1 MSGGGAALVAI
12 PLRDGTELRVTRE
25 GVRAGERFFE
35 IGRIQDARQVAP
47 DPVTI
52 ALRVAGAGMMEFQP
66 IRPEDGVV
74 ALEAIFRLRPE
85 IRPAGFEPAAAMP
98 PNFPPL
104 PPPGGLYP
112 PSSSSP
118 IYGPYAPPGVPMP
131 GMPYP
136 PMPPGYAPPYGL
148 PVGPTAY
155 GPSPNSVQGE
165 LTPYPR
171 RFGEILSAVLSLYGK
186 HLGAWLK
193 LGFWVV
199 LLPLVVIGGIQVAG
213 DFIGGTNPFA
223 LVSLT
228 STSSVGA
235 NTCTLQ
241 LPALTTGDPL
251 VAGAFAAGT
260 LLLGLLASAW
270 RTGAYAFAGRDAILG
285 RRPAVGASVR
295 NGTRRFFATLGAT
308 LLALVCS
315 LVWIVP
321 GTVCLGLA
329 VADLNGANVC
339 DSQTLVAT
347 HTTAAALD
355 CIGFLLF
362 IPGVCAT
369 IFFGVRLVLA
379 PFITAVEAIGPTR
392 ALRRSWQL
400 TQGSW
405 WRMFFVLLVVLLTV
419 GIASG
424 LVTGFAG
431 VLPAASMLVVNP
443 LIIWLTTPLLEL
455 TCIVLY
461 CDLRLRREGYAA
473 VMREGATPVSATQQA
488 SPPVG

>member
-12 PLRDGTELRVTRE
+12 PLRDGTELRITPE
-25 GVRAGERFFE
+25 GVRVGERFFE
-35 IGRIQDARQVAP
+35 IGRIQDARQVVP

-66 IRPEDGVV
+66 TRPEDGVV

-98 PNFPPL
+98 PSFPP
-104 PPPGGLYP
+104 PPPGAPYP
-112 PSSSSP
+112 PSP
-118 IYGPYAPPGVPMP
+118 GYPMYGPYAPPSVAPTP

-136 PMPPGYAPPYGL
+136 PMPSGYAPPYG
-148 PVGPTAY
+148 PMAY

-171 RFGEILSAVLSLYGK
+171 RFGEILSAILSLYGK

-213 DFIGGTNPFA
+213 DLIGGTNPFA
-223 LVSLT
+223 LVPLTTT
-228 STSSVGA
+228 STVGT

-241 LPALTTGDPL
+241 LPALSTGDPI
-251 VAGAFAAGT
+251 VAAAFAGGT
-260 LLLGLLASAW
+260 LLLGLLATAW
-270 RTGAYAFAGRDAILG
+270 RTGAYAFAGRDAVLG
-285 RRPAVGASVR
+285 RRPAAAASVR
-295 NGTRRFFATLGAT
+295 NGTRRFFATLGAM
-308 LLALVCS
+308 LLALICS
-315 LVWIVP
+315 LVWVVP
-321 GTVCLGLA
+321 GTICLGLA
-329 VADLNGANVC
+329 IADLNGANVC

-362 IPGVCAT
+362 VPGVCAT
-369 IFFGVRLVLA
+369 IFFGVRLALA
-379 PFITAVEAIGPTR
+379 PFITAVEPMGPTR

-405 WRMFFVLLVVLLTV
+405 WRMFSVLLVVVLTV
-419 GIASG
+419 AIASG

-431 VLPAASMLVVNP
+431 VIPAASTLVVSP
-443 LIIWLTTPLLEL
+443 LMVWLTAPLLEL
-455 TCIVLY
+455 ACMVMY
-461 CDLRLRREGYAA
+461 FDLRLRREGYAA
-473 VMREGATPVSATQQA
+473 VMREDAAPASATQQA